1 MPSFSFV
8 GVRLIGK
15 PKGVSAPLLPC
26 APRSAPPADAQPC
39 GGFPQWDDVGKEAV
53 PACRPLSPRHG
64 EQRRPPSGRGSGND
78 VDRGHR
84 IPPLP
89 SYRGGPKGVAAD
101 GSNLKQPRWARCW
114 QPPACGSIL
123 YSLLWT
129 PSLLGSEPSSFWPH
143 TRLGAHGGT
152 GPAAGEAAPGGAA
165 RLPLLKE

>member
-8 GVRLIGK
+8 ENQLIGE
-15 PKGVSAPLLPC
+15 PKGASAPLLPW
-26 APRSAPPADAQPC
+26 APRSSPPADAQPR
-39 GGFPQWDDVGKEAV
+39 GGFPQRDDAGKETV
-53 PACRPLSPRHG
+53 PPSQPLSPHHG
-64 EQRRPPSGRGSGND
+64 ERRRPPSGRGSGTGAD
-78 VDRGHR
+78 CGHR

-101 GSNLKQPRWARCW
+101 GNNLKQPRWARCW

-129 PSLLGSEPSSFWPH
+129 PSPLGSEPSSGWPH
-143 TRLGAHGGT
+143 TRLGAPGGM

-165 RLPLLKE
+165 RLPLFKE